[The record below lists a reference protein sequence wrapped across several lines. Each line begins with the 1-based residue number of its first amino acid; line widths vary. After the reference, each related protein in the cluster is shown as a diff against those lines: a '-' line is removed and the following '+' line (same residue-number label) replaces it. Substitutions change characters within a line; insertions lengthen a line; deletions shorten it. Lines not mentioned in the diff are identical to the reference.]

1 MNSFPVVDTV
11 ISLEYTKYKEA
22 TGRNEIMSGQE
33 NQRQPFFYD
42 ITLRDGN
49 QSLKKPWNTC
59 EKEFVFNHL
68 IELGV
73 QGVEVGFAAA
83 SEMDFEAC
91 SRLASIAPDNIVV
104 SALARCVESDILK
117 AAESIQ
123 AANKKRIHT
132 FIAMSPFNM
141 RYVLNKSPEQVR
153 KQAVEAVK
161 FAKQTIGQDGEVE
174 FSVEHFGDCHE
185 NIDFVIDT
193 LKEVVNQGAKII
205 NLPNTVERTRPK
217 KFIDLVEKVYN
228 ALPKDI
234 IISVHNHNDLGM
246 ATAVTVESYF
256 AGAVQLECALNGL
269 GERAGNT
276 NLYEVAVAL
285 HNSGVNVPLNLE
297 KIYELALTISDM
309 SGIKIYE
316 KAPLIGPEALAHR
329 SGIHQDGAIKTKD
342 MQKGAYR
349 PIHPSLIGRKDDEK
363 LGFTSQSG
371 KTAIFEIITE
381 AGYPITLQEAQ
392 RIAPYAKEIAEKI
405 GELTTKNIIDI
416 YYKQVF
422 NVQGAFTLCNIER
435 IDSENINLHFMYDDK
450 EFDIKVLGNGP
461 VDACIKA
468 IQKAGFNCEL
478 LHYEQQAL
486 NDELMGSAAT
496 AMSIMHFKAPDGQTI
511 ISRGR
516 DKSTVKA
523 NIKAIFNGL
532 NIIENISKSAKV
544 FESSSLK

>member
-1 MNSFPVVDTV
+1 
-11 ISLEYTKYKEA
+11 
-22 TGRNEIMSGQE
+22 MSIT
-33 NQRQPFFYD
+33 NKKQPFFYD

-49 QSLKKPWNTC
+49 QSLKKPWNTF
-59 EKEFVFNHL
+59 EKEIIFNHL
-68 IELGV
+68 VELGI
-73 QGVEVGFAAA
+73 QGIEAGFAAA

-91 SRLASIAPDNIVV
+91 SRLAQIAPDNIVI
-104 SALARCVESDILK
+104 SALARCIENDITK
-117 AAESIQ
+117 AVQSIQ
-123 AANKKRIHT
+123 SAAKKRVHT

-141 RYVLNKSPEQVR
+141 EYVLNKSPLEVR
-153 KQAVEAVK
+153 KQAVEAVA
-161 FAKQTIGQDGEVE
+161 FARNKIGKDGEVE

-193 LKEVVNQGAKII
+193 LQEVVKAGANVI

-246 ATAVTVESYF
+246 ATATTVESYF

-285 HNSGVNVPLNLE
+285 HNSGVNVPLNLS
-297 KIYELALTISDM
+297 KIYELALVISDM
-309 SGIKIYE
+309 SGIKVYE

-342 MQKGAYR
+342 MEKGAYR

-371 KTAIFEIITE
+371 KTAIYEIITD
-381 AGYPITLQEAQ
+381 AGYPITLSEAQ
-392 RIAPYAKEIAEKI
+392 RIAPVAKEAAEKI
-405 GELTTKNIIDI
+405 GELSTRNIIDI
-416 YYKQVF
+416 YYN
-422 NVQGAFTLCNIER
+422 NVLNVKGAFKLCSLDKIDDEKSMLKFSYKDKQFNIEV
-435 IDSENINLHFMYDDK
+435 S
-450 EFDIKVLGNGP
+450 GNGP
-461 VDACIKA
+461 VDTCIKA
-468 IQKAGFNCEL
+468 IQKAGFECEFL
-478 LHYEQQAL
+478 NYEQKAL
-486 NDELMGSAAT
+486 NVGSDAS
-496 AMSIMHFKAPDGQTI
+496 AMTIMQFKTPNGHTV
-511 ISRGR
+511 ISRGC
-516 DKSTVKA
+516 DENTVNA

-532 NIIENISKSAKV
+532 NIIENIRNNFKIN
-544 FESSSLK
+544 